1 MTSNLSFLSDNAA
14 YLPHPRLVDERLREM
29 FEAARSEAENF
40 GVLAAVVSCTLNDMN
55 DAGASLVPN
64 FVLGFIPSD
73 PILLQNLRRLAGGC
87 IPAGLDTH
95 IEFLNAQIEVAKKLL
110 RGSVEERKS
119 FLTLHEIDQLAHAWR
134 GVCDHVIVVMAGL
147 DALLPEVGGGSSQ
160 IDRFQLENGL
170 VNARDGGSDLS
181 LKRDFNFPSWA
192 QKRRHR
198 RVLLNDI
205 GKAKVKGRTRT
216 VLITDASAGGSAWI
230 SPKAS
235 SRANGS
241 RSFCRRGG
249 CSWVKSC
256 GRRGRARAC
265 SSIRNFRKTTSCFHG
280 SHVEAWESC

>member
-216 VLITDASAGGSAWI
+216 VLITDASAGGLGLDFTEGFEQGERITVILSTGRLFLGQVVWSAGT
-230 SPKAS
+230 
-235 SRANGS
+235 RAGVQFDQELSQNDILFS
-241 RSFCRRGG
+241 
-249 CSWVKSC
+249 
-256 GRRGRARAC
+256 
-265 SSIRNFRKTTSCFHG
+265 
-280 SHVEAWESC
+280 WESC